1 MIRTVGQHQQSVL
14 GGLGTGDREEEASD
28 NIQIKFTE
36 VEITINACLS
46 LSSI

>member
-1 MIRTVGQHQQSVL
+1 MIRTVGHRQQSVL
-14 GGLGTGDREEEASD
+14 GGLRTGDKEEEARD
-28 NIQIKFTE
+28 NIQIMFTE

>member
-1 MIRTVGQHQQSVL
+1 MIKRADHDQQSVL
-14 GGLGTGDREEEASD
+14 EGLGTGDREEDTRD
-28 NIQIKFTE
+28 NIQIIFME